1 MLTRIR
7 SGLQRLWASQEG
19 QALGNFALAVA
30 VAASTAA
37 AVALALSL
45 VPFFMEALEQGL
57 P

>member
-1 MLTRIR
+1 MLTWIR
-7 SGLQRLWASQEG
+7 SGLQGLWGSQEG
-19 QALGNFALAVA
+19 QALGNFALALA

-45 VPFFMEALEQGL
+45 VPFFMEALEQV